1 MRWSHPYRALRLLLW
16 ELCSLVHRIRW
27 ILQIY
32 AVERLGGKDSIRRW
46 MNSSGV
52 PVAYKSDY
60 IPYMQQMEALHPF
73 LSIFDRLLLT
83 QAWKAGL
90 ESGIR
95 IGMSQSQD
103 KVHS

>member
-1 MRWSHPYRALRLLLW
+1 
-16 ELCSLVHRIRW
+16 
-27 ILQIY
+27 
-32 AVERLGGKDSIRRW
+32 
-46 MNSSGV
+46 
-52 PVAYKSDY
+52 VAYKSDY